1 MGHRIEG
8 APKHGVHFM
17 SPEVVKRY
25 SAAVPRYTSY
35 PTAPHFSDAI
45 GPEKYAAWLASLPAR
60 ANLSLYLHIPFCD
73 TLCWYCGCS
82 TKAVQRYEPIAT
94 YLKSLT
100 AETESVAS
108 RVPQDHRVTH
118 IHWGGGSPSILQ
130 PDDILA
136 LADATQR
143 HFHID
148 EGAEFAVEADPR
160 GLSEARIAAFAAAG
174 VTRASIGVQD
184 FDARVQTAINRHQS
198 FEATQAAIE
207 ALRAHGIDKINIDI
221 VYGLPQQTRDS
232 VEETVANVL
241 ELAPSRIAAF
251 GYAHLPARLKHQR
264 LIDEASLPDVVE
276 RFAQANRL
284 AHLLTAAGYVRI
296 GLDHYARPDDPLA
309 CGPVARNFQG
319 YTTDAAD
326 ALIGLGATAI
336 GRLPEGY
343 VQNCV
348 PIAGYERLV
357 AENGLATARGIRLS
371 ETDRMRGFVIERLM
385 CDLAFPADELSRR
398 FGDAALPILEEAHA
412 LVEADQDRLV
422 ERDGPAFRITERGRP
437 FVRSIAAC
445 FDSYLD
451 MGEARHSTGV

>member
-1 MGHRIEG
+1 
-8 APKHGVHFM
+8 M

-45 GPEKYAAWLASLPAR
+45 GPEQYAAWLAKLPAR

-82 TKAVQRYEPIAT
+82 TKAVQRYEPIAA
-94 YLKSLT
+94 YLKALT
-100 AETESVAS
+100 AEMENVAA
-108 RVPQDHRVTH
+108 RLPKDHHATH

-136 LADATQR
+136 LAEATRR

-148 EGAEFAVEADPR
+148 ADAEFALEADPR
-160 GLSEARIAAFAAAG
+160 GLDEARIAAFAAAG

-184 FDARVQTAINRHQS
+184 FNPRVQEAINRQQS
-198 FEATQAAIE
+198 FETTQAAIT

-221 VYGLPQQTRDS
+221 VYGLPHQTRDS
-232 VEETVANVL
+232 VAETVAKVL

-251 GYAHLPARLKHQR
+251 GYAHLPTRLKHQR
-264 LIDEASLPDVVE
+264 LIDETSLPNVVE
-276 RFAQANRL
+276 RFAQSNRL

-309 CGPVARNFQG
+309 SGRVARNFQG

-326 ALIGLGATAI
+326 ALIGLGASAI
-336 GRLPEGY
+336 GHLPEGY

-348 PIAGYERLV
+348 PIAAYQRLI
-357 AENGLATARGIRLS
+357 EEKGLATARGIRLS
-371 ETDRMRGFVIERLM
+371 ESDRMRGFVIERLM
-385 CDLAFPADELSRR
+385 CDLAFPADELTRR
-398 FGDAALPILEEAHA
+398 FGQAAQPIIEEAQA
-412 LVEADQDRLV
+412 LVEADQDHLV
-422 ERDGPAFRITERGRP
+422 EADGPAFRITEKGRP

-451 MGEARHSTGV
+451 TGEARHSTGV